1 MSLSSLI
8 ADMRKAVAHDPATAQ
23 ALFAALGTLVSVAE
37 ADVRTGPAARTA
49 AEPPAPGEPLRL
61 RAPYRGYWNR

>member
-23 ALFAALGTLVSVAE
+23 ALFAALGTLVGVAE
-37 ADVRTGPAARTA
+37 ADARTA
-49 AEPPAPGEPLRL
+49 PRSRTAGEAPAPGEPVRL
-61 RAPYRGYWNR
+61 GTPYRSRWNR